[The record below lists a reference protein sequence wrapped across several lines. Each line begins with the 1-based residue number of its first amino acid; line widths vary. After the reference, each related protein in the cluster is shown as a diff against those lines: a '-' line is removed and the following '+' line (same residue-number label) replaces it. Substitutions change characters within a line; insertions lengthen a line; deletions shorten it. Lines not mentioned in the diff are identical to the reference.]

1 MKLTQR
7 KQFFVEAYYLK
18 FQDKIDSTAQIGKQ
32 NKRVKETNC
41 FDCYKH
47 IFLKLILPLKQLKD
61 KKRI

>member
-32 NKRVKETNC
+32 NKRVKETDC

-47 IFLKLILPLKQLKD
+47 IFL
-61 KKRI
+61 